1 MGDKTD
7 KDNIKGIGKTQKTT
21 SISKVDGVEEVAK
34 VQKTGAVQRSGA
46 VSKTNDSSQR
56 LRYQDREKLFG
67 MVEEEAL
74 NLFRNSKLPEEQK
87 RLIREAVKMAIDSA
101 LIEEEDDTKEPA
113 EKE

>member
-1 MGDKTD
+1 MGDKKD
-7 KDNIKGIGKTQKTT
+7 KDNIKGIGKTQKT
-21 SISKVDGVEEVAK
+21 SSVSKVDGVEEVQK
-34 VQKTGAVQRSGA
+34 VEKAGAVTRSAGVA
-46 VSKTNDSSQR
+46 KTSGGSQA

-101 LIEEEDDTKEPA
+101 LIEEDGETEEHSDKD
-113 EKE
+113 

>member
-1 MGDKTD
+1 MGDKKD
-7 KDNIKGIGKTQKTT
+7 KENIKGIGKTQKTT
-21 SISKVDGVEEVAK
+21 SISKVDGIEEITK
-34 VQKTGAVQRSGA
+34 VQKTDAVQRSGG
-46 VSKTNDSSQR
+46 VSKASDGAQR

-101 LIEEEDDTKEPA
+101 LIEDEDDIEKHSDKE
-113 EKE
+113 

>member
-1 MGDKTD
+1 MGDKRD
-7 KDNIKGIGKTQKTT
+7 KDNVKGISKTQKAT
-21 SISKVDGVEEVAK
+21 SVSKVDDVEEVTK
-34 VQKTGAVQRSGA
+34 IQKTGAVQRSGA
-46 VSKTNDSSQR
+46 VSKTNEGTQR

-101 LIEEEDDTKEPA
+101 LIEEEDDTKEHS